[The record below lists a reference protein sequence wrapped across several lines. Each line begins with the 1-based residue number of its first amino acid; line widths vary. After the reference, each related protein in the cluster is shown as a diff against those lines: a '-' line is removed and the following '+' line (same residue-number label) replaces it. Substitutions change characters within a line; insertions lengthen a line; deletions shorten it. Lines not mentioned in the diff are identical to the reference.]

1 MSEAEQRLDI
11 WLWRARFFKMR
22 SDAAEAIS
30 KKGVRIDRT
39 GMVRKVTKPGVT
51 VCSGDV
57 LSFRKGKDVITLRVV
72 ACNLEKG
79 KYIRGSGS
87 NTRTVSFS
95 KPIQG
100 VLLYKH
106 KVETIPRKQPVE
118 NYFPGEVEFD
128 AMFDGLYPPAQVSE
142 SHGLFVYWEVQLL
155 VDELVD
161 QELAGSVSGL
171 EEEDFFDDGS

>member
-72 ACNLEKG
+72 ALPERRGPAPEAQSHYEILE
-79 KYIRGSGS
+79 
-87 NTRTVSFS
+87 T
-95 KPIQG
+95 
-100 VLLYKH
+100 
-106 KVETIPRKQPVE
+106 E
-118 NYFPGEVEFD
+118 
-128 AMFDGLYPPAQVSE
+128 
-142 SHGLFVYWEVQLL
+142 
-155 VDELVD
+155 
-161 QELAGSVSGL
+161 
-171 EEEDFFDDGS
+171 